1 MKHTTLLLLLLF
13 FLPSFAQKIPNYS
26 PDMQKENLG
35 RGFVAYRGSKS
46 GSFTTTF
53 LSWRYLE
60 TDSINKTFK
69 IYKAPILG
77 GVMGSS
83 TLIQNVSANS
93 TFHKYSESLDS
104 TMRYFLYEEIN
115 GVESTL
121 PIAEYTLSA
130 RKTSQGTTGLNYI
143 EIPMQ
148 AVKGVKKAFANH
160 TGGTTN
166 VWVYDD
172 DSTDE
177 SFEYIPN
184 DASFADLDGD
194 GEMEIV
200 VHRVGKNAQ
209 DNANAGQTDSPVLQ
223 AYKLDGTFMWEINLG
238 INIREGAHYTQ
249 FMVYDLDGD
258 GKAEVVCKTAEG
270 SRDAL
275 GTYCGEAYFP
285 TYVQKFNLGSRTY
298 NRNANYR
305 NLSGYILSGPEFLTV
320 FNGETGA
327 EITTIEY
334 DPPRYSS
341 VYDGGN
347 EVPVLNPTG
356 SNINSRWGDDWG
368 NRCDRFLACV
378 AYLDGIRPSVVMCRG
393 YYSRTVLV
401 AYDFD
406 GTNLTKRWK
415 FDTYNNSQNTNY
427 AGQGNHNLSVA
438 DVDGDGK
445 DEIIYGSCA
454 IDDDGKGLYT
464 TRRGHGDAMHVTDF
478 IPERPGLE
486 VLRVYENK
494 GDNAEGTSIL
504 EARTGT
510 PIFDV
515 KSPEDVGRGMGT
527 DISANHRGMEWWSS
541 RSDVRNSVN
550 GGVISGT
557 SGVSMNMACWWDGD
571 LLRELQDGTSITKYN
586 NGSATTLFE
595 PLGVSSNNGSKSN
608 PCIVGDIIGDWREE
622 LVVRATNNRS
632 IRIYMTDQT
641 TNYRFHSFLQDHVYR
656 MGIVWQNVAYNQPAH
671 TGFYFG
677 SDLNNIFVPTNIVAE
692 GDSYELNAI
701 FDQAISYKWNTDDS
715 TQIITIEREN
725 DNDTLPHKIVLEMNY
740 RGWIFKDSLNLSF
753 APKPASISKTE
764 TGKIALLTN
773 PVKTEMNISFD
784 EAGIYDL
791 FFYDLA
797 GRLTMKTTL
806 VVGGRSIQTVDV
818 SAVPAGAGV
827 LSIENS
833 KTKFKEKFLKQY

>member
-77 GVMGSS
+77 GVMGTP
-83 TLIQNVSANS
+83 TLIPNVSANS
-93 TFHKYSESLDS
+93 TFHRYSESLDS
-104 TMRYFLYEEIN
+104 TMHYFLYEEIN
-115 GVESTL
+115 GVESAL
-121 PIAEYTLSA
+121 PIAEYTLPAYKS
-130 RKTSQGTTGLNYI
+130 SQGTSGLNYI

-148 AVKGVKKAFANH
+148 AVKGIKKTV
-160 TGGTTN
+160 TGSTA

-172 DSTDE
+172 TSTDAN
-177 SFEYIPN
+177 FEYIPN

-200 VHRVGKNAQ
+200 IHRVGPRSQ
-209 DNANAGQTDSPVLQ
+209 DNAQSGQTDSPVLQ

-238 INIREGAHYTQ
+238 TNIREGAHYTQ

-258 GKAEVVCKTAEG
+258 GKAEIVCKTAEG

-275 GTYCGEAYFP
+275 GNYCGEAYFP
-285 TYVQKFNLGSRTY
+285 TYVQKFNLGTRTY

-305 NLSGYILSGPEFLTV
+305 NNNGYILSGPEFLTV

-327 EITTIEY
+327 EVTTIEY
-334 DPPRYSS
+334 DPPRFST
-341 VYDGGN
+341 VYNGGN
-347 EVPVLNPTG
+347 EVPVMNPTG
-356 SNINSRWGDDWG
+356 SDIRARWGDDYG

-393 YYSRTVLV
+393 YYSRSVLV

-415 FDTYNNSQNTNY
+415 FDTYNNSQNSNY
-427 AGQGNHNLSVA
+427 TGQGNHNLSVA

-445 DEIIYGSCA
+445 DEIIYGSCV
-454 IDDDGKGLYT
+454 ISHDGKGFYN

-478 IPERPGLE
+478 MPERPGLE
-486 VLRVYENK
+486 VLRVYES
-494 GDNAEGTSIL
+494 GSHGTSL
-504 EARTGT
+504 LDARTGNA
-510 PIFDV
+510 IFDV
-515 KSPEDVGRGMGT
+515 PSSDDVGRGMGT

-541 RSDVRNSVN
+541 RSGGVRNSVN
-550 GGVISGT
+550 SGVISSGGT
-557 SGVSMNMACWWDGD
+557 SMNMACWWDGD
-571 LLRELQDGTSITKYN
+571 LLRELQDGKSITKYN
-586 NGSATTLFE
+586 NGSATILLD
-595 PLGVSSNNGSKSN
+595 PSGVSSNNGTKSN

-632 IRIYMTDQT
+632 IRIYMTDYT

-677 SDLNNIFVPTNIVAE
+677 SDLNNIFVPTDIIAE

-701 FDQAISYKWNTDDS
+701 FDQAISYNWNTGDS

-725 DNDTLPHKIVLEMNY
+725 SADTLPHKIVLEMNY
-740 RGWIFKDSLNLSF
+740 KGWIFKDSLNVSF
-753 APKPASISKTE
+753 APEPASISKTK

-773 PVKTEMNISFD
+773 PVINDMNISFD
-784 EAGIYDL
+784 EAGVYDL

-797 GRLTMKTTL
+797 GRVTMKTTL
-806 VVGGRSIQTVDV
+806 VVGGRSVQTVDV
-818 SAVPAGAGV
+818 SVLPAGAGV
-827 LSIENS
+827 LAIENS
-833 KTKFKEKFLKQY
+833 KTKFKEKFLKLY